1 MSRYVS
7 VLINTNGFGEPLR
20 RIHLTTYSTI
30 TNIRRK
36 TVNLPT
42 LECMHVSER
51 MENMYAQIIAEED
64 IGENYGEKAIIQERL
79 SISGQ
84 HIF

>member
-1 MSRYVS
+1 MSRYAS
-7 VLINTNGFGEPLR
+7 HLDEQYNGLW
-20 RIHLTTYSTI
+20 YSNPHSYLLKNL

>member
-1 MSRYVS
+1 M
-7 VLINTNGFGEPLR
+7 
-20 RIHLTTYSTI
+20 
-30 TNIRRK
+30 
-36 TVNLPT
+36 NLPT
-42 LECMHVSER
+42 LESMCISEHI
-51 MENMYAQIIAEED
+51 ENKYAQIIAEED